1 MSIDKKF
8 KKVFENTDVDGKV
21 SISVLTPLFNKELTK
36 DNPVAYL
43 VNNNTIIYPSE
54 DKTPLKVAVPPD
66 IYYNSNAIIR
76 MVMGVRYYID
86 LRKPHS
92 GCDKFTKVVEIQE
105 VAGKG
110 LNVKPIKH
118 QSEVEAMINTS
129 LDARNMKTILENE
142 SVIHNLVHCALI
154 EREDYV
160 YTDTTSLD
168 DTLDYKGVFRRYTG
182 KRPTE
187 FFDLRTTHINYEVQ
201 EDV

>member
-8 KKVFENTDVDGKV
+8 KEVFENTDVDGKV

-76 MVMGVRYYID
+76 MVMGVRYSID

-105 VAGKG
+105 VVGEG

-142 SVIHNLVHCALI
+142 SVRQSLVSQELI
-154 EREDYV
+154 ERADYV
-160 YTDTTSLD
+160 YTATTSLD

-201 EDV
+201 EGV

>member
-76 MVMGVRYYID
+76 MVMGVRYSID

-105 VAGKG
+105 VAGEG
-110 LNVKPIKH
+110 LNVKPIKY

-160 YTDTTSLD
+160 HTDTTSLD

-187 FFDLRTTHINYEVQ
+187 FFDLRTTYINYEVQ
-201 EDV
+201 EGV

>member
-8 KKVFENTDVDGKV
+8 KEVFENTDVDGKV
-21 SISVLTPLFNKELTK
+21 SISILTPLFNKELTK

-66 IYYNSNAIIR
+66 FYYNSNAITR
-76 MVMGVRYYID
+76 MVMGVRYSID

-92 GCDKFTKVVEIQE
+92 GCDKLTKVVEIQE
-105 VAGKG
+105 VAGEG

-129 LDARNMKTILENE
+129 LDSRNMKTIVENE
-142 SVIHNLVHCALI
+142 SVRQSLVSQALI
-154 EREDYV
+154 EREDYG

-187 FFDLRTTHINYEVQ
+187 FFDLRTTYINYEVQ
-201 EDV
+201 EGV